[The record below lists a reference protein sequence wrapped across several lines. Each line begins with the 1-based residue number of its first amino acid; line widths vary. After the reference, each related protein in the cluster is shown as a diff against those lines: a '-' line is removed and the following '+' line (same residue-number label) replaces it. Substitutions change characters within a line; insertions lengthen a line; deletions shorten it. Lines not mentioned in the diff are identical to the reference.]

1 MLYVKP
7 CILKSCWSWQPWPAL
22 RGKRSSCCGSFSA
35 REWTL
40 AVIGGSQP
48 WRGVVARK
56 RGWEWVEAQTK
67 SCRSIIRITL
77 LLTCSGRWIC
87 KKQYLIIF
95 ASKAL
100 HTSSCNFQFAYI
112 EMPNNKILSTP
123 VNGSWVVNVDGWIFP
138 GIHYKRDYCSS
149 YEVTT
154 NSPFVSYGTL
164 ASVPPF
170 LPPLRKNLRRSLA

>member
-77 LLTCSGRWIC
+77 LLTCSGCWIC
-87 KKQYLIIF
+87 KKKHR
-95 ASKAL
+95 KAL
-100 HTSSCNFQFAYI
+100 HTSSCNLQFAYI
-112 EMPNNKILSTP
+112 EMPKNKILSTP
-123 VNGSWVVNVDGWIFP
+123 VNGSWVVEFSQESTIKGTTVVLTKWP
-138 GIHYKRDYCSS
+138 PIHHLYP
-149 YEVTT
+149 T
-154 NSPFVSYGTL
+154 
-164 ASVPPF
+164 A
-170 LPPLRKNLRRSLA
+170 RSLQSHLFYHP